1 MRSICT
7 INKKGVLYKDRM
19 NQRIIV
25 SLILLFSIIVF
36 SQSIAL
42 SQQILITEIMYD
54 LDGTDSPN
62 EFVEIFNPSETD
74 SLNMDGWTIRDRSS
88 TDALIDSGF
97 GLKIPPLSYGLIME
111 GDYSFETGIYN
122 SIIPENTVLIK
133 VDDSS
138 IGNGLSASDSLF
150 LQDSTGQIMEILGW
164 EDWVQDGFT
173 LERLRYH
180 LGNNP
185 SNWAQSLDSLGT
197 PGSVNSVLPDTIDFA
212 IFNLTLSPS
221 VITNVA
227 TTTLL
232 GQVVNDGLNTAEP
245 EVKVYVD
252 GAYYTNEFPGNIAEL
267 DTVEF
272 ELEIGPFESG
282 YHTIL
287 VLLSTEGDIN
297 ISNNQDSV
305 VLGVR
310 YEFRTF
316 VLNEFIPQ
324 PISGLPEFVEIV
336 NMNSDTVDLKNW
348 RITDSNEGVNYGLG
362 SISIAMDDYVVIAAD
377 STLVDSVPNG
387 VPYLI
392 PDGGF
397 PTLNN
402 GGDEIRIF
410 DPFNTLIDSLTYTSN
425 WGISQGISL
434 EKFFADDSSH
444 LQVNWAPSTSPAG
457 FTIGAPN
464 AVTPA
469 TINGT
474 LLSNDIF
481 YSPAIPSELDEV
493 TITIPIL
500 NSGTSIFSGI
510 VQVFSNNVM
519 INQSPVN
526 SGNMGDSVL
535 VDVSI
540 GTFSSGFHELSLS
553 LIVENDEDENDNA
566 GLDTLKI
573 RYPFGTLLINEFM
586 SAPNNDQ
593 SEFVE
598 LIAFED
604 LEMIDWGISDNHLDP
619 VQLEPFSVS
628 NGDFIL
634 VLSDSNMI
642 DLVDGDAH
650 LTMPFNFPSLNNSAD
665 GIFLFDHTGSI
676 IDSLHYDNDWPLTSE
691 RSTEKTRPSYTS
703 NEPLNWSLADA
714 DVSMTPGAKNSVMI
728 LDVDGMILQDAIT
741 YLPTPPFPDSVVTIL
756 IPIVNAGIES
766 FDGTYSIEMNDDEI
780 GDGIIPIISM
790 GDTVMIESEIVSP
803 SSGVN
808 AVTII
813 LNISDDENP
822 ENDIGV
828 FSLNVRYPFGS
839 VLINEFLAAPN
850 NDQSEFVEL
859 IAFQDLELI
868 AWGISDNVLIP
879 IQIDSFSVEN
889 GDFLVILSDS
899 NMIDFVNDG
908 AHITIPSNFPGLNNS
923 ADGIYLFDHTGS
935 VIDSLNYDGDW
946 PVTNDRST
954 EKKRPSYIS
963 NISGNWS
970 FANADVSMTP
980 GAQNSVMILD
990 VDGMVL
996 QDSITY
1002 LPVPPFPD
1010 SVVTLQIPIVN
1021 AGIELFDGTFSIEM
1035 NDDEIG
1041 EGIIP
1046 TISMGDTVIIESEIV
1061 SPSSGVHSISIIL
1074 NIADDGNSE
1083 NNIATFP
1090 LAVRYIFGSIL
1101 INEFFSRPDSTES
1114 EFVEMIPQQ
1123 NVNIND
1129 WTLMDLGGTKGVFPN
1144 LDLTAFT
1151 YCLVTGDSSFLD
1163 LIPVT
1168 SILIL
1173 PQGGFPG
1180 LNNTSE
1186 TIYILDHTES
1196 VIDSL
1201 QYNENWPLMDSRST
1215 EKYRINDMSNEPK
1228 NWGISVGDIGKTPGF
1243 QNSLF
1248 FSDLPSKGSVEISP
1262 DPFSPDGDGID
1273 DELTITFSLPYLE
1286 AVIRWEIVDMAGR
1299 VIAKPYYNYQ
1309 VGQNGKLTWNGHR
1322 DNGKQARIGIYVM
1335 KISFQDAVST
1345 QSWETVKTV
1354 VLAKPL

>member
-1 MRSICT
+1 
-7 INKKGVLYKDRM
+7 
-19 NQRIIV
+19 
-25 SLILLFSIIVF
+25 
-36 SQSIAL
+36 
-42 SQQILITEIMYD
+42 MYD

-74 SLNMDGWTIRDRSS
+74 SLNMDGWIIRDRSS

-122 SIIPENTVLIK
+122 SIIPGNTVLIK

-138 IGNGLSASDSLF
+138 IGNGLSTSDSLF
-150 LQDSTGQIMEILGW
+150 LHDSTGQIMEILGW

-180 LGNNP
+180 LENNP

-197 PGSVNSVLPDTIDFA
+197 PGSVNSVLPDSIDFA
-212 IFNLTLSPS
+212 VFDLTLSPT
-221 VITNVA
+221 VIVTEA

-245 EVKVYVD
+245 EINVYVD

-287 VLLSTEGDIN
+287 VSLSTDGDIN

-336 NMNSDTVDLKNW
+336 NMNSDTVNLKNW
-348 RITDSNEGVNYGLG
+348 RITDSNEGLNYGLG
-362 SISIAMDDYVVIAAD
+362 SVSIAMDEYVVIAAD

-387 VPYLI
+387 VPYLT

-402 GGDEIRIF
+402 SGDEIRIF
-410 DPFNTLIDSLTYTSN
+410 DPFNTLIDSLFYSST
-425 WGISQGISL
+425 WGINQGISL
-434 EKFFADDSSH
+434 EKYYTIDSSH
-444 LQVNWAPSTSPAG
+444 IQENWAPSTSLSG
-457 FTIGAPN
+457 FTIGALN

-469 TINGT
+469 IINGT
-474 LLSNDIF
+474 LLSENIY
-481 YSPAIPSELDEV
+481 YSPSIPSETDEV
-493 TITIPIL
+493 IMSVPIL
-500 NSGTSIFSGI
+500 NSGTSIFSGM

-519 INQSPVN
+519 INQLAIN
-526 SGNMGDSVL
+526 SGNIGDTVL
-535 VDVSI
+535 VNISI
-540 GTFSSGFHELSLS
+540 GTFNSGFNEMSLS
-553 LIVENDEDENDNA
+553 LIVENDENENDNT

-573 RYPFGTLLINEFM
+573 RYPFGTILINEFM

-598 LIAFED
+598 LFAFRNLDMVE
-604 LEMIDWGISDNHLDP
+604 WAISDNHLNP
-619 VQLEPFSVS
+619 VLLNTISVS
-628 NGDFIL
+628 SGDFIV
-634 VLSDSNMI
+634 VLSDSNMMDI
-642 DLVDGDAH
+642 LDGNAH
-650 LTMPFNFPSLNNSAD
+650 LLFPFNFPSLNNSGD
-665 GIFLFDHTGSI
+665 GIYLFDHTKSV
-676 IDSLHYDNDWPLTSE
+676 IDSLNYDNDWPLTSE
-691 RSTEKTRPSYTS
+691 RSTEKIRQSYTS
-703 NEPLNWSLADA
+703 NGSSNWLLADENI
-714 DVSMTPGAKNSVMI
+714 SMTPGAKNSVMV
-728 LDVDGMILQDAIT
+728 LDVDGMIIQDAIT
-741 YLPTPPFPDSVVTIL
+741 YSPIPPFPDSVVTIL
-756 IPIVNAGIES
+756 IPIVNAGVES
-766 FDGTYSIEMNDDEI
+766 FDGTFSIQMNDDEI
-780 GDGIIPIISM
+780 GDGIIPTISM
-790 GDTVMIESEIVSP
+790 GDTVMIESEIVST
-803 SSGVN
+803 SSGVHSIS
-808 AVTII
+808 II

-879 IQIDSFSVEN
+879 IQIDSFFVEN

-899 NMIDFVNDG
+899 NMIDFVHDG

-946 PVTNDRST
+946 PVTNDHST

-970 FANADVSMTP
+970 FANAIVSMTP
-980 GAQNSVMILD
+980 GAQNSIMVLD
-990 VDGMVL
+990 VDGMII
-996 QDSITY
+996 QDAITY
-1002 LPVPPFPD
+1002 SPIPPFPD
-1010 SVVTLQIPIVN
+1010 SVVTILIPIVN
-1021 AGIELFDGTFSIEM
+1021 VGVESFDGTFSIQM

-1041 EGIIP
+1041 DGIIP
-1046 TISMGDTVIIESEIV
+1046 TISMGDTIIIESMIE
-1061 SPSSGVHSISIIL
+1061 SPISGLHSISIIL
-1074 NIADDGNSE
+1074 DIVDDGNYE
-1083 NNIATFP
+1083 NNIATFL
-1090 LAVRYIFGSIL
+1090 LAVRYLFGDAL
-1101 INEFFSRPDSTES
+1101 VNEFFPLPDSTES
-1114 EFVEMIPQQ
+1114 EFVEMIPQK
-1123 NVNIND
+1123 NVNINN
-1129 WTLMDLGGTKGVFPN
+1129 WTIRDFGGTKGVLPN
-1144 LDLTAFT
+1144 LDLSAFT
-1151 YCLVTGDSSFLD
+1151 YCLITDDSSFLD
-1163 LIPVT
+1163 IIPDT

-1173 PQGGFPG
+1173 PGNGLPG
-1180 LNNTSE
+1180 LNNSSE

-1201 QYNENWPLMDSRST
+1201 HYNENWSLMDSRSV
-1215 EKYRINDMSNEPK
+1215 EKYRITDISNEQN
-1228 NWGISVGDIGKTPGF
+1228 NWGISVGEAGKTPGF

-1248 FSDLPSKGSVEISP
+1248 FSDLPSKGSVTISP

-1273 DELTITFSLPYLE
+1273 DELTITYSLPYLG
-1286 AVIRWEIVDMAGR
+1286 AAIRWEIIDMAGR

-1309 VGQNGKLTWNGHR
+1309 VAQNGKLTWNGQR
-1322 DNGKQARIGIYVM
+1322 DNGKSARIGIYVM
-1335 KISFQDAVST
+1335 KISFQDVASV